1 MSDTE
6 LCSYS
11 IEDGIATITLN
22 RPKALN
28 ALNVATAAALHQ
40 ATAAVCATDGVR
52 CIVINANGRG
62 FMAGGDLASMAG
74 DFSLAGEVVSDI
86 LDQIDPTLALL
97 SSHDAPVLGSVHGVA
112 AGAGLSLVAA
122 CDLVIAAK
130 GTRFVLAYGQIG
142 ATPDCGASDNL
153 LRIIGERKLNEMMF
167 LGTALSDE
175 EALNAG
181 LATRLVDAEELS
193 EQTAQLAAQIA
204 SGASVAFGNYKRLVR
219 SARLNAPSAQL
230 DAERASFVAL
240 TKTDDFR
247 EGVSAFIEKRKATFS
262 GQ

>member
-6 LCSYS
+6 LCNYT

-40 ATAAVCATDGVR
+40 ATQAVCTSDGVR

-74 DFSLAGEVVSDI
+74 DFDLADGVLNDI
-86 LDQIDPTLALL
+86 LDQIDPTLKLL
-97 SSHDAPVLGSVHGVA
+97 SEHDAPVLGSVHGVA

-130 GTRFVLAYGQIG
+130 GTRFLLAYGQIG

-167 LGTALSDE
+167 LGSPLSDD
-175 EALNAG
+175 EALNFGLVNRLADG
-181 LATRLVDAEELS
+181 EELAEQTVALAT
-193 EQTAQLAAQIA
+193 QIA
-204 SGASVAFGNYKRLVR
+204 SGASKAFGNYKRLAH
-219 SARLNAPSAQL
+219 SARHNSAQAQL
-230 DAERASFVAL
+230 DAERKSFAAL
-240 TKTDDFR
+240 TKTADFR
-247 EGVSAFIEKRKATFS
+247 EGVSAFIEKRKATFI